1 MESLKDVL
9 RGWPSPEIAGD
20 PQRLAEQVMSDPL
33 VAKLRER
40 YPGLEDQTLRANLN
54 RLYQMSKEY
63 RNCRNCPGL
72 ARCPNDM
79 QGHSTGIS
87 CLEIG
92 GRLQIF
98 DQKIP
103 CSLWIQYEQQVQ
115 LRRRM
120 TCLFA
125 DESLLGEAYDLD
137 EMFNLDDDRAVA
149 VHALAAYIDKTKRE
163 GLQKTGLYLMG
174 DFGTGKTYLAG
185 YLLQKLAKEG
195 YSGVIVYMP
204 EFVEDAKA
212 LMLEP
217 HKLKETISLLKETD
231 VLVFDDAGA
240 ENLSPWVRDHVLGA
254 ILNYRMN
261 RKPTFYTSNHDLDA
275 LERHFSFTH
284 KEGEEG
290 HKGRRL
296 MDRIRPYV
304 EVVHVR
310 GRNQRGKSSP
320 K

>member
-9 RGWPSPEIAGD
+9 RGWTSPDSAVDLRQLEA
-20 PQRLAEQVMSDPL
+20 QVLSDPL
-33 VAKLRER
+33 VAKFRER
-40 YPGLEDQTLRANLN
+40 YPELDGPALRTNLN
-54 RLYQMSKEY
+54 RLYQMAKEY

-72 ARCPNDM
+72 DACPNDM
-79 QGHSTGIS
+79 QGHSTNLT
-87 CLEIG
+87 CAEVG
-92 GRLQIF
+92 GRWHIY
-98 DQKIP
+98 DHKVP
-103 CSLWIQYEQQVQ
+103 CSLWVQYEQQVQ
-115 LRRRM
+115 LRRRI

-125 DESLLGEAYDLD
+125 DESLFGLAYDEEEMLDLD
-137 EMFNLDDDRAVA
+137 EERARAV
-149 VHALAAYIDKTKRE
+149 HDLLAYIDRTKRE

-195 YSGVIVYMP
+195 FSGVIVYMP

-217 HKLKETISLLKETD
+217 QKLKETITLMKETD
-231 VLVFDDAGA
+231 LLVFDDIGA
-240 ENLSPWVRDHVLGA
+240 ENISPWVRDHVLGA
-254 ILNYRMN
+254 ILNHRMN

-275 LERHFSFTH
+275 LEGHFSFTS
-284 KEGEEG
+284 KEGEER

-310 GRNQRGKSSP
+310 GRNQRGI
-320 K
+320 